1 MTSVIL
7 MPFCPGSLQ
16 IGTYLH
22 CLIEF
27 STFRLI
33 DDNMAL
39 KTTSAASQNERNE
52 FGRKMYL
59 VLCLQRGLLDE
70 ALKTALKIQE
80 NIPNDATIKE
90 LISCIPQRM
99 RQLEAATSNEDDE
112 TSDASNNS
120 ETDTDDGFGSYSSD
134 SSSSSDEE

>member
-1 MTSVIL
+1 
-7 MPFCPGSLQ
+7 
-16 IGTYLH
+16 
-22 CLIEF
+22 
-27 STFRLI
+27 
-33 DDNMAL
+33 MAS

-80 NIPNDATIKE
+80 NIPHDATIKE

-120 ETDTDDGFGSYSSD
+120 ETDTDDGFGSYSSE

>member
-1 MTSVIL
+1 
-7 MPFCPGSLQ
+7 
-16 IGTYLH
+16 
-22 CLIEF
+22 
-27 STFRLI
+27 
-33 DDNMAL
+33 
-39 KTTSAASQNERNE
+39 
-52 FGRKMYL
+52 MYL

-80 NIPNDATIKE
+80 NIPHDATIKE

-120 ETDTDDGFGSYSSD
+120 ETDTDDGFGSYSSE